1 MTPDYHCSTYLV
13 LPFSES
19 SNYYTWVFGSIP
31 DDLYLNFIIKTFL
44 WWSFLIETPPHVY
57 WTRCLHV
64 QKCRNGVSWL
74 TIKRSIFSI
83 TVSVNKIEIYLEGLS
98 ASLIRANVKMSVSM
112 DRPNR
117 AKIAW
122 RISLLRKLKME
133 KYGEV
138 FSVKSSFNRSRN
150 KSIVLLSLLMII
162 EISNDFRLPILKKEE
177 AGFKETIVIHH

>member
-1 MTPDYHCSTYLV
+1 
-13 LPFSES
+13 
-19 SNYYTWVFGSIP
+19 
-31 DDLYLNFIIKTFL
+31 
-44 WWSFLIETPPHVY
+44 
-57 WTRCLHV
+57 
-64 QKCRNGVSWL
+64 
-74 TIKRSIFSI
+74 
-83 TVSVNKIEIYLEGLS
+83 
-98 ASLIRANVKMSVSM
+98 MSVSM